1 MNNKGLTLIELL
13 AVILIIGLLSGIGLI
28 SYNVFIDRARER
40 VYESYENTM
49 KAHTEIYLV
58 DNSNSIPTIG
68 NSVNLSITTLGIDP
82 INNPDD
88 SNDKCL
94 NSYVKVTRGTNID
107 GNVDLTYKVCLIC
120 SSYKTDKSC

>member
-28 SYNVFIDRARER
+28 SYNVFIDRAEER
-40 VYESYENTM
+40 VYKSYENTM
-49 KAHTEIYLV
+49 KAHAEMYLV

-94 NSYVKVTRGTNID
+94 NSYVKVTRGTNTD
-107 GNVDLTYKVCLIC
+107 GNVYLTYKVCLIC